1 MNSSRSFRIPWLG
14 VIFVVLG
21 LMLLIEK
28 LGYYHL
34 HFGMIFWPLVLI
46 FGFMKV
52 VEGFSGN
59 NSGRIFFGTI
69 CFLYGVY
76 FLLRSSDY
84 FEMRF
89 HMFLPATFIIIGF
102 AFVMIFLNTP
112 REWAFLLP
120 AILLMSAGIA
130 YLLSD
135 VGYFSPWEVRE
146 LVRLYWPVGL
156 IIAGLAI
163 ILRWRSQKS
172 AHTPSEPPPPGMPG
186 ESAGP
191 MPTA

>member
-1 MNSSRSFRIPWLG
+1 MTSSRSFRIPWLG
-14 VIFVVLG
+14 IVFILLG
-21 LMLLIEK
+21 LVLLIEK

-34 HFGMIFWPLVLI
+34 GFGMIFWPLVLI
-46 FGFMKV
+46 YGFMKV

-76 FLLRSSDY
+76 FLLRSADY
-84 FEMRF
+84 FEIRF

-102 AFVMIFLNTP
+102 AFVMIFLNSP

-120 AILLMSAGIA
+120 AILLMGAGIA
-130 YLLSD
+130 YLLGD

-146 LVRLYWPVGL
+146 LVRVYWPVGL
-156 IIAGLAI
+156 ILAGLAI
-163 ILRWRSQKS
+163 ILSWRSQK
-172 AHTPSEPPPPGMPG
+172 AGRRNAEPSPTQPGD
-186 ESAGP
+186 STGP
-191 MPTA
+191 IPTA